1 MILLYIHPI
10 TLEILS
16 LRYCIVTFS
25 RKVTGRNQAANPSV
39 TCWIR
44 SFRRSLR
51 CPESHESMVQIHE
64 CLIVV
69 GAQISSLSC
78 ICRECRFVCLKHL
91 LFFSRFFHRL
101 PHLGRSWPK
110 NNRKQFWRFS
120 NGNVGKKIYSNL
132 YNLTT
137 RTSLGKSAYG
147 PMIVSWFFIPDFRSK
162 KRPKK
167 DVRGRWRSRG
177 AWICAR
183 IPKWRKK
190 RILSRRILQG

>member
-91 LFFSRFFHRL
+91 LFFFQIFPQTASFGKIMTKKQSETIFGGLAMAMWEKRSIVTCTTSQPEHPLESRHMA
-101 PHLGRSWPK
+101 P
-110 NNRKQFWRFS
+110 
-120 NGNVGKKIYSNL
+120 
-132 YNLTT
+132 
-137 RTSLGKSAYG
+137 
-147 PMIVSWFFIPDFRSK
+147 
-162 KRPKK
+162 
-167 DVRGRWRSRG
+167 
-177 AWICAR
+177 
-183 IPKWRKK
+183 
-190 RILSRRILQG
+190 